1 MNELKDIQIQI
12 VTTAHLKSKKRQLK
26 GMAALGLDV
35 DDKAL
40 KDSVYANL
48 ESSGKKIRMRIRMR
62 MRRLQE

>member
-12 VTTAHLKSKKRQLK
+12 VTTANLKSKKRQLK

-48 ESSGKKIRMRIRMR
+48 ESSGKKIRMR